1 MSRSLIRKAGRA
13 GAAPA
18 SSSSANAAAGS
29 PGHRRAFGTFI
40 RRTRHYKTWGTSKG
54 PPYPRTLGAP
64 RGTRGAPRS
73 PGHRRPAARVRLRNG
88 EAGGAGEGLGRL
100 GGHRRRHGARG
111 GAAVEAEG
119 ALDGHHELEVQ
130 RVARVARDDVP
141 PDAPAEQRQVT
152 QEIEHLVAH
161 ELVTVAEPVE
171 GGALAEIGRASCRE
185 RV

>member
-1 MSRSLIRKAGRA
+1 MSRSLIRKSARA

-40 RRTRHYKTWGTSKG
+40 RRTRHYKHGG
-54 PPYPRTLGAP
+54 PRRAPHTPRTLGAP

-73 PGHRRPAARVRLRNG
+73 PGHRRPAAGALLRNG
-88 EAGGAGEGLGRL
+88 EPGGAAEGLGRL
-100 GGHRRRHGARG
+100 GGLRRRHGAGG

-119 ALDGHHELEVQ
+119 VLDGHHELEVQ

-141 PDAPAEQRQVT
+141 PDAPSEQ
-152 QEIEHLVAH
+152 
-161 ELVTVAEPVE
+161 
-171 GGALAEIGRASCRE
+171 
-185 RV
+185 